1 MVGDD
6 SAPSIVTTE
15 YTDRMG
21 NVARTGKVS
30 DGTEYLNCVGDLLTE
45 RTAAAAQKNMA
56 YTALYRYNG
65 LGQAVKVY
73 NALDQYTTSIYNAL
87 GQLVQTRDYA
97 GIPTAYGAEWS
108 LKMQTIWQGE
118 KLITILLFGGANRKL
133 QILCH
138 KEPC

>member
-1 MVGDD
+1 
-6 SAPSIVTTE
+6 
-15 YTDRMG
+15 MG

-45 RTAAAAQKNMA
+45 RTPAAQKNMA
-56 YTALYRYNG
+56 YTARYRYNG

-73 NALDQYTTSIYNAL
+73 NTLDQYTTSIYNAL
-87 GQLVQTRDYA
+87 GQLVQTTDYA
-97 GIPTAYGAEWS
+97 GAPTAYGAEWS

-133 QILCH
+133 QILFVS
-138 KEPC
+138 